1 MDVMSLTKK
10 REYSLTK
17 KVDTLNLAK
26 SWTQL
31 ILQKKCRLWY
41 RQLKGVKMYC

>member
-17 KVDTLNLAK
+17 KVDTLNLRK
-26 SWTQL
+26 VG
-31 ILQKKCRLWY
+31 RN
-41 RQLKGVKMYC
+41 